1 MYIASILHPDRC
13 TFDIM
18 FEADAFYRNFY
29 GSHFDP
35 LDANRS
41 FSKPNRH
48 WRWLEYNGKETSD
61 NEAPDQEVMQIIQL
75 I

>member
-29 GSHFDP
+29 GSYFDP

-48 WRWLEYNGKETSD
+48 WRWLE
-61 NEAPDQEVMQIIQL
+61 
-75 I
+75 